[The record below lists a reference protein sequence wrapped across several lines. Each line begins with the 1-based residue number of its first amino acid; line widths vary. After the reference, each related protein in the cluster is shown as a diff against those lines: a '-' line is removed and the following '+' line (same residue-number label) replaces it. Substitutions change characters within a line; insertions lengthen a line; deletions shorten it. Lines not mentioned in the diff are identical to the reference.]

1 MTTQLDKLRTQLAAG
16 MIGRRQFIKQAAA
29 VGAVGAIGAPFAGR
43 VARAAAPSVGGDI
56 RIGLGSGSTSDSM
69 DPAGITDTFMQVV
82 NYGLRNNLTEV
93 APSGELIPELAESY
107 EASPD
112 AKVWT
117 FKLRQGIE
125 FHNGKTMTA
134 DDVIASIDHHRGEKS
149 DSGAKGILKPITAI
163 KKDGDYTVVF
173 ELDEGN
179 ADFPYLMSDYH
190 LTIMPLGSDGLEI
203 ESGVGTGGYILT
215 EFEPGVRCK
224 MKRNPNYW
232 KEGAGFFET
241 AEVLS
246 IKDSTSRT
254 NALTTGEIHVMNRV
268 DPKVVNL
275 VSRRPGIGIV
285 ETSGNQHYTMP
296 MHTDKAPFNDN
307 HVRMALKLSMD
318 RQEVLDK
325 VLNGH
330 GYLGNDHPI
339 GKANR
344 FYAEDLP
351 QRAYDSEK
359 AKWHLKQAGMENLS
373 VDLSS
378 SEAAFVGAT
387 DAAVLFKEQAQ
398 QAGISVN
405 VKREP
410 SDGYWSDVWLKEP
423 FCMSYWGGRPT
434 EDWMFQVAY
443 AAGASWN
450 ATNWEHERFN
460 KLLQQAR
467 AELDTDK
474 RASMYKDMQQILRND
489 GGVIIPMFANYI
501 MGLSEDVQHGEMAAN
516 WDLDGL
522 KCLERWWMA

>member
-1 MTTQLDKLRTQLAAG
+1 M
-16 MIGRRQFIKQAAA
+16 
-29 VGAVGAIGAPFAGR
+29 
-43 VARAAAPSVGGDI
+43 
-56 RIGLGSGSTSDSM
+56 
-69 DPAGITDTFMQVV
+69 
-82 NYGLRNNLTEV
+82 
-93 APSGELIPELAESY
+93 
-107 EASPD
+107 
-112 AKVWT
+112 
-117 FKLRQGIE
+117 
-125 FHNGKTMTA
+125 
-134 DDVIASIDHHRGEKS
+134 
-149 DSGAKGILKPITAI
+149 
-163 KKDGDYTVVF
+163 
-173 ELDEGN
+173 
-179 ADFPYLMSDYH
+179 
-190 LTIMPLGSDGLEI
+190 
-203 ESGVGTGGYILT
+203 
-215 EFEPGVRCK
+215 RCK

-275 VSRRPGIGIV
+275 VSRRPGIRIE

-307 HVRMALKLSMD
+307 HVRMALKLAMD

-351 QRAYDSEK
+351 QRAYDPEK
-359 AKWHLKQAGMENLS
+359 AKWHLKQAGMENLK

-378 SEAAFVGAT
+378 SDAAFVGAV
-387 DAAVLFKEQAQ
+387 DAAVLFKEQAK
-398 QAGISVN
+398 QAGIDVN

-410 SDGYWSDVWLKEP
+410 ADGYWSDVWLKEP

-450 ATNWEHERFN
+450 ATNWKHERFN
-460 KLLQQAR
+460 KLLLEGPRRAGHREAPPDVHRDAGNPARSGRRRDPDVRQLHHGPERRRPARRDGRELGPRR
-467 AELDTDK
+467 AEVP
-474 RASMYKDMQQILRND
+474 RALVD
-489 GGVIIPMFANYI
+489 
-501 MGLSEDVQHGEMAAN
+501 GLSGRR
-516 WDLDGL
+516 LG
-522 KCLERWWMA
+522 